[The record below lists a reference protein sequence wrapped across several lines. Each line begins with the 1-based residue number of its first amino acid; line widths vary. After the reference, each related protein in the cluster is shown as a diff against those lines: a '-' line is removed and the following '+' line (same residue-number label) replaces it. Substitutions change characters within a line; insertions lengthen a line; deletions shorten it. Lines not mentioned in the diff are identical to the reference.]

1 MARGRTVD
9 AVRRKDRRPRQC
21 RLCLAEQPLVEAHI
35 IPRQFYHSIR
45 GSGIG
50 FGAGEL
56 VPRIYVAG
64 SKRKPKQCQSGI
76 FDSNILCADCDQ
88 KIIGPWDKYAQD
100 LFLRKFPTS
109 LATSIRSPA
118 LYCVDSFD
126 YSSLKL
132 FFLSVLWRS
141 AVTDNEFFG
150 RVDIQ
155 VGEEAIRRM
164 LLERNPGASE
174 EFPVMA
180 VRYEGPFRE
189 VMPCPIRAN
198 LNGAR
203 IHHFRVPGF
212 GWFHQT
218 NDAPINKELEFFR
231 IRPDK
236 PLIVKSTRYDL
247 THGFRNLMQLE
258 REGKLPE

>member
-1 MARGRTVD
+1 VTSQ
-9 AVRRKDRRPRQC
+9 DRRLKLC
-21 RLCLAEQPLVEAHI
+21 RLCQTEQPLVEAHI

-50 FGAGEL
+50 FGAGDL

-76 FDSNILCADCDQ
+76 FDSNILCAKCDGE
-88 KIIGPWDKYAQD
+88 IIGPWDKYAQE

-109 LATSIRSPA
+109 LATSIRDPA
-118 LYCVDSFD
+118 LYSIDSFD

-155 VGEEAIRRM
+155 ASEEVIRRM

-174 EFPVMA
+174 EFPVGPSRCAADSRSKHSPLSTAMETKGMA
-180 VRYEGPFRE
+180 P
-189 VMPCPIRAN
+189 
-198 LNGAR
+198 
-203 IHHFRVPGF
+203 
-212 GWFHQT
+212 
-218 NDAPINKELEFFR
+218 
-231 IRPDK
+231 
-236 PLIVKSTRYDL
+236 
-247 THGFRNLMQLE
+247 
-258 REGKLPE
+258 

>member
-1 MARGRTVD
+1 VGH
-9 AVRRKDRRPRQC
+9 KDRRPKLC
-21 RLCLAEQPLVEAHI
+21 RLCLTEQPLVKAHV

-64 SKRKPKQCQSGI
+64 SSRKPKQCQSGI
-76 FDSNILCADCDQ
+76 FDSNILCPDCDQ
-88 KIIGPWDKYAQD
+88 KKIGPWDKYAQE
-100 LFLRKFPTS
+100 LFLRKFPKQ

-118 LYCVDSFD
+118 LYCIDNFD

-141 AVTDNEFFG
+141 AITENEFFG

-155 VGEEAIRRM
+155 GSEETIRRM
-164 LLERNPGASE
+164 LLDRNPGASE

-189 VMPCPIRAN
+189 VMPCPTRAD
-198 LNGAR
+198 LEGAR

-218 NDAPINKELEFFR
+218 SDAPINRELEFFR
-231 IRPDK
+231 IRPSK
-236 PLIVKSTRYDL
+236 PFLVKSTRYDL
-247 THGFRNLMQLE
+247 THGFRTLLQLD